1 MEDERVSS
9 TLLLKAGGEEMAIA
23 SGVANSSPDGEFPWE
38 IIISVGV
45 VVVVKIDEL
54 EERVVGVDLA
64 GVKFSFVP
72 MSALP
77 RTRGVFVCSPA
88 SFSVTLIELG
98 IGEARRTLNEAI

>member
-54 EERVVGVDLA
+54 EE

>member
-54 EERVVGVDLA
+54 AE